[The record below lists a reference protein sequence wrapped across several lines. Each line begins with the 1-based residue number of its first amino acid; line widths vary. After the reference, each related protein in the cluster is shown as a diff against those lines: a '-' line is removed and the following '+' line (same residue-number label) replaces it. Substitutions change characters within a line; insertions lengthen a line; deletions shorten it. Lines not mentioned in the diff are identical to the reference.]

1 MDVLTIVL
9 AARDSRLWFYY
20 AAMATVGSVVG
31 GFLTFRLARK
41 GGKETLQRKIP
52 HANMEKVKEIFSR
65 WGFWSVVIAALL
77 PPPAPMV
84 PFVIVAGAMQY
95 PSKKFIAALALGR
108 ATRYSLLALL
118 AAHYGRQII
127 GFITHNRHPYMFA
140 ALGVASI
147 VAVVVV
153 LIFAGKKKKHKK
165 A

>member
-1 MDVLTIVL
+1 M
-9 AARDSRLWFYY
+9 
-20 AAMATVGSVVG
+20 
-31 GFLTFRLARK
+31 
-41 GGKETLQRKIP
+41 
-52 HANMEKVKEIFSR
+52 
-65 WGFWSVVIAALL
+65 VIAALL

-118 AAHYGRQII
+118 AAYYGRQII